1 MSLYEWLLLKSIKD
15 LGNKSI
21 KKLFVHFKS
30 AKAILEAD
38 LPSLEEIVGKAKA
51 QNIKLRNSSFKPE
64 LVIKLLEKENVKAL
78 TLEDKDYPKK
88 LLDIEDP
95 PPVIFVLG
103 HLKNTPLMGVVG
115 TRKPHQYSIEFTK
128 DLVKNIVEAG
138 YGVVSGGARGIDF
151 TAHYACVSHGG
162 YTVCILGMGIK
173 FIPPYLRDTILK
185 SGAFLSEFLPNES
198 PEKYNF
204 PVRNRL
210 ISALSQ
216 CVFVVEA
223 GENSGA
229 LITAE
234 YAYTQGIPVRVH
246 VGYGK
251 SERWRGCVNLLNEG
265 KAKFIM
271 KPEEIKNQYKT
282 VSKSDDP
289 ILNLL
294 VTPRDLDEI
303 MSLTGMSFEE
313 ALMKL
318 TNYEME
324 GLVQKVGNRY
334 FRKI

>member
-1 MSLYEWLLLKSIKD
+1 MSLHEWLLLKSIKD

-38 LPSLEEIVGKAKA
+38 ISSLEEIVGKIKA
-51 QNIKLRNSSFKPE
+51 QNIKLRKLSFDPDK
-64 LVIKLLEKENVKAL
+64 VIKLLEKEDVKAL

-103 HLKNTPLMGVVG
+103 QLKNTPLMGVVG

-128 DLVKNIVEAG
+128 DLVKNIVEIG
-138 YGVVSGGARGIDF
+138 YGVVSGGAKGIDF
-151 TAHYACVSHGG
+151 AAHSACVSQGG
-162 YTVCILGMGIK
+162 YTVCILGMGTK
-173 FIPPYLRDTILK
+173 FIPPYLKDAVLK
-185 SGAFLSEFLPNES
+185 SGVFLSEFLPNES
-198 PEKYNF
+198 PERFSF
-204 PVRNRL
+204 PMRNRL

-223 GENSGA
+223 PENSGA

-246 VGYGK
+246 IGYGK
-251 SERWRGCVNLLNEG
+251 SDRWRGCVNLLNEG

-271 KPEEIKNQYKT
+271 KPEEIKNEYKT
-282 VSKSDDP
+282 VPKSDDP
-289 ILNLL
+289 ILSLL
-294 VTPRDLDEI
+294 VTPKDLDEI
-303 MSLTGMSFEE
+303 MSLTGMTLEK
-313 ALMKL
+313 ALMTL
-318 TNYEME
+318 TSYEME
-324 GLVQKVGNRY
+324 GLIQRVGNRY
-334 FRKI
+334 FRKV